1 MPEYQARA
9 HWENPTDV
17 LMWDNRCLMHYAVAD
32 FNGQGSRH
40 MDHCATLGGHRARI
54 WDLTSDRTGRWL
66 ASALYNNKNPPT
78 ISQALCSS

>member
-1 MPEYQARA
+1 MQALHKDAISVPEYQARA

-40 MDHCATLGGHRARI
+40 MDHCATLGSTPH
-54 WDLTSDRTGRWL
+54 
-66 ASALYNNKNPPT
+66 
-78 ISQALCSS
+78 